1 MKVIIFGA
9 TGLVGSEVTNLLLS
23 NQKISKVFLLT
34 RKQTN
39 FTSSEKVSEII
50 IPEITI
56 ERVLDLDISADHF
69 ICTLGSTIKKS
80 KSKDKFSF
88 VDHDLVV
95 AFAKLCKKCRGKS
108 FHVVSSMGSNKNS
121 VFFYNR
127 TKGKME
133 NSLKE
138 LELNSLVIY
147 RPSLLISQRKEF
159 RAGEKI
165 GILSAKIIRPFIG
178 TKLSKLIGTDVK
190 NLAIKINNDIDKSSP
205 GIHYIEA
212 NQI

>member
-9 TGLVGSEVTNLLLS
+9 TGVVGSEVTNLLLN
-23 NQKISKVFLLT
+23 NQKVSQIFLLT

-39 FTSSEKVSEII
+39 YTSSEKVSEII
-50 IPEITI
+50 VPEITI
-56 ERVLDLDISADHF
+56 EKILDLDISADHF

-95 AFAKLCKKCRGKS
+95 AFAKLCKKCRGQS
-108 FHVVSSMGSNKNS
+108 FHVISSMGSDKNS
-121 VFFYNR
+121 MFFYNR

-133 NSLKE
+133 ESLKE
-138 LELNSLVIY
+138 LKLNSLIIY
-147 RPSLLISQRKEF
+147 RPSLLISNRKEF
-159 RAGEKI
+159 RAGEKL
-165 GILSAKIIRPFIG
+165 GVLSAKIIRPFIG
-178 TKLSKLIGTDVK
+178 SKLSKLIGTDVK
-190 NLAIKINNDIDKSSP
+190 SLALKINNDIDKSSP
-205 GIHYIEA
+205 GSHYIEA